1 MSLKSCEK
9 AETNIYALEIALEGE
24 EFKKA
29 VSNAYNKNK
38 GRYNVPGFRKGKAPK
53 HIIETYYGKEVFWY
67 DAIDAEYP
75 ELFDAAA
82 KEAGITPVAAPFDDE
97 IVSLDE
103 NGFTVKLK
111 VVVKPSAEVKKY
123 KGLTAEK
130 EKVTVKKAEVKD
142 AVNAA
147 LERDAKMVTVEDR
160 AAKKGD
166 TAVIDF
172 EGFMDGKVFDG
183 GKGENH
189 NLELGSGQFI
199 DGFED
204 QIVGKKT
211 GDEFDVNV
219 TFPEG
224 YGAEELAGKPAV
236 FKVKLNKIMK
246 KELPKYDDEFVKDV
260 SEFDTI
266 ADYEKNLEEEIKAR
280 KEAEADRVF
289 ESGIMEKLIENTVV
303 EIPEAMIERE
313 IDNQINEYNYR
324 LQMQGMSLDM
334 YMQYTGMDIAT
345 LRANYK
351 EGAEKQ
357 VKLRLALEKIIELEK
372 IEISDEDVET
382 ELKTYADSYG
392 MKLEEVKKY
401 VPVEDVKADLGCRK
415 AMDIVKDNAKAGA
428 AKKATAKAEDAAEEK
443 PAKKTA
449 TKKAATEKKPAEK
462 KATAEKK
469 PAAKKTTSKK
479 KTEEA
484 KAE

>member
-82 KEAGITPVAAPFDDE
+82 KEAGIVPVAAPFDDE

-103 NGFTVKLK
+103 NGFTIKLK

-130 EKVTVKKAEVKD
+130 EKVTVKKSEVKD

-172 EGFMDGKVFDG
+172 EGFMDGKAFEG

-219 TFPEG
+219 TFPEA

-266 ADYEKNLEEEIKAR
+266 ADYEKNLEEEIKTR

-289 ESGIMEKLIENTVV
+289 ESGIMEKLIENTTV

-334 YMQYTGMDIAT
+334 YMQYTGMDMAT

-415 AMDIVKDNAKAGA
+415 AMDVVKDNAKAGA
-428 AKKATAKAEDAAEEK
+428 AKKAAKAEDVAEEK

-449 TKKAATEKKPAEK
+449 AKKETAEKKPAAK

>member
-9 AETNIYALEIALEGE
+9 AETNVYALEIALEGE

-29 VSNAYNKNK
+29 VTAAYAKNK
-38 GRYNVPGFRKGKAPK
+38 GKYNVPGFRKGKAPK

-67 DAIDAEYP
+67 DAIDAVYP
-75 ELFDAAA
+75 ELFDAAT
-82 KEAGITPVAAPFDDE
+82 KEAGITPVAAPFEDE
-97 IVSLDE
+97 ITSLDE

-111 VVVKPSAEVKKY
+111 VVVKPTAEVKKY
-123 KGLTAEK
+123 KGLSAEK
-130 EKVTVKKAEVKD
+130 EKVTVKKTEVKD

-147 LERDAKMVTVEDR
+147 LERDAKMVTVENR

-172 EGFMDGKVFDG
+172 EGFMDGVAFEG

-219 TFPEG
+219 TFPEA
-224 YGAEELAGKPAV
+224 YGAEDLAGKPAV

-266 ADYEKNLEEEIKAR
+266 ADYEKDLEEQIKTR
-280 KEAEADRVF
+280 KEAEAERVF
-289 ESGIMEKLIENTVV
+289 ESAIMEKLIENTKV

-334 YMQYTGMDIAT
+334 YMQYTGMDINT

-351 EGAEKQ
+351 EGAENQ

-392 MKLEEVKKY
+392 MKLEEVKKF

-415 AMDIVKDNAKAGA
+415 AMDIVKDNAKTA
-428 AKKATAKAEDAAEEK
+428 AKKKAAEPKADAEEK
-443 PAKKTA
+443 
-449 TKKAATEKKPAEK
+449 
-462 KATAEKK
+462 AEKK
-469 PAAKKTTSKK
+469 PAAKKTAEKKTAEKKEPAKKAATTKKAPAKK

>member
-9 AETNIYALEIALEGE
+9 AETNVYALEISLEGE

-130 EKVTVKKAEVKD
+130 EKVSVKKAEVKD

-172 EGFMDGKVFDG
+172 EGFMDGKAFEG

-211 GDEFDVNV
+211 GEEFDVNV
-219 TFPEG
+219 TFPSS

-428 AKKATAKAEDAAEEK
+428 AKKTAAKAEEAAEEK

-449 TKKAATEKKPAEK
+449 AKKETAEK
-462 KATAEKK
+462 KTTAKKETAEKK